1 MEEEMTLDLGEL
13 LDIIKKRIKLI
24 AIITIAS
31 TVVSGIVSLFF
42 IKPTYEAKSSI
53 IIGKLPDSKNQ
64 SLEYNDIMM
73 YKQMIKTYSEIA
85 KSRTVAEKTIES
97 LKLDLKPSE
106 LLSMVSITP
115 MVDTQ
120 IISIKAASSNPDEA
134 SRIANA
140 VTKAFI
146 DEATLKLPGGNL
158 SIIDNAV
165 APEHPSKPNKK
176 LNVAIAFILGF
187 MVSLGIVFV
196 IEYMDKTIKTEDD
209 VEKYLGIPVL
219 GIIPKNI
226 EEAGR

>member
-31 TVVSGIVSLFF
+31 TIVSGIFSLFF

-53 IIGKLPDSKNQ
+53 IIGKVPESKNQ
-64 SLEYNDIMM
+64 SLEYSDIMM

-85 KSRTVAEKTIES
+85 RSRTVAEKTIES
-97 LKLDLKPSE
+97 LNLDLKPSE
-106 LLSMVSITP
+106 LSKMVNITP
-115 MVDTQ
+115 MADTQ
-120 IISIKAASSNPDEA
+120 IITIKVISKNPDEA
-134 SRIANA
+134 SRIANE
-140 VTKAFI
+140 VTKSFI

-158 SIIDNAV
+158 NIIDNAV

-176 LNVAIAFILGF
+176 LNVAIAFVLGL

-209 VEKYLGIPVL
+209 VEKYIGLPVL
-219 GIIPKNI
+219 GVIPKYV